1 MPPPMPG
8 DGAGRTGGAIGGVTG
23 RATGATAGLGAAGF
37 GAIFVAGLRAVFL
50 AAFFAGLRAAFL
62 ADFLRAVFFAGL
74 RAAFLADLR
83 AGFRAVFFLAV
94 FRADF
99 RAVFFLAVL
108 RAEAFRALAR
118 LAVFLARA
126 FFAVVLR
133 LAVFLAPVLFFFLLV
148 VRFFPL
154 FFIAMA
160 YAPILLQCRTRFRST
175 GHRPPRITPHLI
187 QAYRPSK
194 RVNHCLHYTMIG
206 REVAIW
212 DAQSATTN
220 RVNRSSQD
228 RKWRPEE
235 PFRRPSLPVQ
245 NDALRSTSPDQG
257 EGATADICCKACSNG
272 KDEMV
277 GAPVKG

>member
-1 MPPPMPG
+1 MPPMPG
-8 DGAGRTGGAIGGVTG
+8 EGAGRTGVPIGGAIG
-23 RATGATAGLGAAGF
+23 RATGAAGAGFGATGLGAAGF
-37 GAIFVAGLRAVFL
+37 GAVFFFAGLLAFLAVFRAGFRAAFL
-50 AAFFAGLRAAFL
+50 AVLRAAFFFAGLRAFL
-62 ADFLRAVFFAGL
+62 AV
-74 RAAFLADLR
+74 LR

-99 RAVFFLAVL
+99 RAVFFLAPVL

-194 RVNHCLHYTMIG
+194 RVNHCFHYTMISK
-206 REVAIW
+206 EVAIW

-245 NDALRSTSPDQG
+245 NDALRSTSPAQG
-257 EGATADICCKACSNG
+257 DDRPADICCKA
-272 KDEMV
+272 
-277 GAPVKG
+277 

>member
-50 AAFFAGLRAAFL
+50 AA
-62 ADFLRAVFFAGL
+62 FFAGL